1 MSGIIADLAE
11 SVVRGGIIKKGIKAA
26 GEALKKGFKR
36 GGIRTV
42 RGLKSSGA
50 IARALPG
57 ALVESGS
64 GARAARSYFG
74 AAAFNNRD
82 VMREFSRILGEN
94 LSLAGTRALNADAL
108 QRVINRL
115 VKIGS
120 SKQQSAVLRTILQNA
135 RKNETWAKY
144 LARNANSLS
153 SGAKALVQSIIREG
167 GENIIIDK
175 TATSLLKATAG
186 ISTAATGAVIGAKLA
201 GGNKSKPD
209 KKKKKKKG
217 FFKRLFGKKK

>member
-1 MSGIIADLAE
+1 MSGIVADLAE

-26 GEALKKGFKR
+26 GEFLRKGFKR
-36 GGIRTV
+36 GGIRTI

-64 GARAARSYFG
+64 GARAARQYFG
-74 AAAFNNRD
+74 AAAFNSRD
-82 VMREFSRILGEN
+82 TLREFSRILGEN

-108 QRVINRL
+108 QRVVNRL

-120 SKQQSAVLRTILQNA
+120 SKQQSAVLRTILNNA
-135 RKNETWAKY
+135 RANETWAKY
-144 LARNANSLS
+144 LARNANSLGS
-153 SGAKALVQSIIREG
+153 SAVSLINSIIREG

-175 TATSLLKATAG
+175 TATSLLRATAG
-186 ISTAATGAVIGAKLA
+186 VTTAATGAVIGAKIA
-201 GGNKSKPD
+201 GGNK
-209 KKKKKKKG
+209 KKKKRKG
-217 FFKRLFGKKK
+217 FFKRLFGKFGKKK

>member
-26 GEALKKGFKR
+26 GEALRKGFSR
-36 GGIRTV
+36 GGIRTI
-42 RGLKSSGA
+42 RGIKSSGA

-64 GARAARSYFG
+64 GARAARQYFG

-82 VMREFSRILGEN
+82 TLREFSRILGEN

-108 QRVINRL
+108 QRVVNRL

-120 SKQQSAVLRTILQNA
+120 SKQQSAVLRTILKNA
-135 RKNETWAKY
+135 RANETWAKY
-144 LARNANSLS
+144 LARNANSLGS
-153 SGAKALVQSIIREG
+153 SAVSLINSIIKEG

-175 TATSLLKATAG
+175 TATSLLRATAG
-186 ISTAATGAVIGAKLA
+186 VSTAATGAVIGAKLA

-209 KKKKKKKG
+209 KKKKKRKG